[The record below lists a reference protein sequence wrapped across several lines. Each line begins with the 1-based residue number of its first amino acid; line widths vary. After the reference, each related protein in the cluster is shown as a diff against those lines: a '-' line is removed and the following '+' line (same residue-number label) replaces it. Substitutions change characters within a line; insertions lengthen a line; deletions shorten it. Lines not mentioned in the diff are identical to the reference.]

1 MSQYNPLFYVLRN
14 TKYMGWGPWEWDP
27 KFSSHQGRQS
37 FYCARQAFLPAC
49 SPRQAIQVVIRN
61 LLVRATD
68 MQSVCVKGSL
78 QSTEPFHRA
87 SHGHWLIQ
95 ESQDNSASLFNHC
108 SCVSLWTT
116 LPCQQ
121 PVCFLWVQGPGS
133 REALAW
139 GRTRFTYLIT
149 LSACWSP
156 EAIKATCPY
165 ISTALKQT
173 VPGHSG

>member
-1 MSQYNPLFYVLRN
+1 MNKIQWYICMKMSQYNPLFYVLRN

-87 SHGHWLIQ
+87 SHGHWLRQ
-95 ESQDNSASLFNHC
+95 ESHDNSGQPCPVNSQSASC
-108 SCVSLWTT
+108 ESKV
-116 LPCQQ
+116 PG
-121 PVCFLWVQGPGS
+121 QGRPWPGA
-133 REALAW
+133 EPGL
-139 GRTRFTYLIT
+139 LT
-149 LSACWSP
+149 LS
-156 EAIKATCPY
+156 
-165 ISTALKQT
+165 
-173 VPGHSG
+173 HSLLVGLQRP

>member
-1 MSQYNPLFYVLRN
+1 MNKIQWYICMKMSQYNPLFYVLKN

-87 SHGHWLIQ
+87 SHGHWLRQ
-95 ESQDNSASLFNHC
+95 ESHDNSASLFNHC
-108 SCVSLWTT
+108 SWVSLWTT
-116 LPCQQ
+116 LPLSLIHIWRCRR
-121 PVCFLWVQGPGS
+121 PRVCRS
-133 REALAW
+133 R
-139 GRTRFTYLIT
+139 
-149 LSACWSP
+149 WSP
-156 EAIKATCPY
+156 Y
-165 ISTALKQT
+165 
-173 VPGHSG
+173 H